1 MKQRAPEKQR
11 VTYASVMWCYLVSGI
26 LGLLFI
32 AGETLDQAGL
42 AAPLIDFLF
51 SRRADNVVM
60 FLEAVRMLMT
70 IGLVLLLFVGWIPAL
85 IVIVRYRRSWRALL
99 PVGVLLIGG
108 LAAGASIFLELAS
121 GAAGELVIGV
131 AITLYF
137 FAAAAIGVEWL
148 YRGRPGQ
155 DPA

>member
-1 MKQRAPEKQR
+1 MKQELPENQR

-51 SRRADNVVM
+51 GRRADNVVM

-70 IGLVLLLFVGWIPAL
+70 IGMVLLLFVGWIPAL

-108 LAAGASIFLELAS
+108 LAAGVSIFLELAS
-121 GAAGELVIGV
+121 GAAGELVMGV

-137 FAAAAIGVEWL
+137 LAAAAIGVEWL
-148 YRGRPGQ
+148 YRGRPDQ

>member
-1 MKQRAPEKQR
+1 VQQTSPQKQRL
-11 VTYASVMWCYLVSGI
+11 TYAAVMWCYLVSGI
-26 LGLLFI
+26 LGSLFI
-32 AGETLDQAGL
+32 AGETLDQTGL

-51 SRRADNVVM
+51 GKRAEEVVM

-99 PVGVLLIGG
+99 PVGVLLTGC
-108 LAAGASIFLELAS
+108 LAAGVSIFLEFAS
-121 GAAGELVIGV
+121 GATGELAMGV

-137 FAAAAIGVEWL
+137 VAAAAIGVEWL
-148 YRGRPGQ
+148 YRGRPAT
-155 DPA
+155 DPG